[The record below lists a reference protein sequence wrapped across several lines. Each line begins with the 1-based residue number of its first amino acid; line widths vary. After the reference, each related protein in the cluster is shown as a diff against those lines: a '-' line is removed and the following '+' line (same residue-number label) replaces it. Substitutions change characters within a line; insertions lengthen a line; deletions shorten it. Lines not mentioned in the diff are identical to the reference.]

1 MNFTVN
7 KSKHSWKRWTA
18 QSTSCCSDRQWYL

>member
-7 KSKHSWKRWTA
+7 KNKRSWRRWTT
-18 QSTSCCSDRQWYL
+18 QSTLCCSDRQ